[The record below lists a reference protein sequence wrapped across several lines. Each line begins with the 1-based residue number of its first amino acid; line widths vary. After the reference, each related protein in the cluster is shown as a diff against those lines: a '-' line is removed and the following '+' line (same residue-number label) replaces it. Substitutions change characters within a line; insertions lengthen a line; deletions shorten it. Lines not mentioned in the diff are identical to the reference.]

1 VPERRG
7 RGGGSGR
14 GRPEAVVETSAGG
27 VIYRRGTSGVQ
38 VLLIRD
44 RYRHWGFPK
53 GHVEREESAPEAAL
67 REVEEETG
75 LTELRLGPQ
84 LLTIDWFFRFR
95 GRLIHKYCHFYLIE
109 SPSGDTAP
117 QLEEGITECVWLPL
131 EEAIRSISYDNA
143 REVLLVAA
151 ERLGERRPHPEPAD
165 D

>member
-1 VPERRG
+1 
-7 RGGGSGR
+7 
-14 GRPEAVVETSAGG
+14 
-27 VIYRRGTSGVQ
+27 
-38 VLLIRD
+38 
-44 RYRHWGFPK
+44 
-53 GHVEREESAPEAAL
+53 
-67 REVEEETG
+67 VEEETG
-75 LTELRLGPQ
+75 LTELRLVLRHCSAPSTGSSA
-84 LLTIDWFFRFR
+84 R

-151 ERLGERRPHPEPAD
+151 ERLGERRPQPELAD